1 MAGTKLT
8 VVAQIK
14 AKAGME
20 EQVRQELLALVAP
33 TRKESGCINYD
44 LHQAQDD
51 NSLFVFYENWLS
63 KKDLD
68 EHLQTPHLQAFLGKA
83 DQILAQPID
92 ITLWEMISP
101 EAKQTG

>member
-8 VVAQIK
+8 VVARIK

-20 EQVRQELLALVAP
+20 EKVREELLALVAP
-33 TRKESGCINYD
+33 TRKEPGCLNYD

-51 NSLFVFYENWLS
+51 SSLFVFYENWLS

-68 EHLQTPHLQAFLGKA
+68 EHLQMPYLQAFLAKA
-83 DQILAQPID
+83 DHLLAQPVD

-101 EAKQTG
+101 EVKKTG